1 MLRPHLPLNALRAFE
16 ASARHLSFTKAAIEL
31 CVTQAA
37 ISHQV
42 KGLEERLGVEL
53 FRRLPRGLA
62 LTDEGRSL
70 LPTLRDSFDRIAG
83 LLERFET
90 GRPVEVLNVGAVG
103 TFALGW
109 LLPRLAGFRQAQPQ
123 IDLRLTTNNNRVDLA
138 AEGLDY
144 ALRFGGGAWHA
155 TAALRLFEAPM
166 TPVCTPS
173 TASALRQPSDLSN
186 QILLRSYRA
195 DEWKLWSEAAG
206 IEPLQARGPVFDTS
220 IALAEV
226 AAAGE
231 GVALVPALL
240 FSRYFEDGR
249 LVRPF
254 PVELSLGSYWLTWLQ
269 SRSLTP
275 AMLAFRDWL
284 VDESRKQI
292 ASPVN

>member
-109 LLPRLAGFRQAQPQ
+109 LLPRLAGFRAAHPQ

-144 ALRFGGGAWHA
+144 ALRFGGGAWHG
-155 TAALRLFEAPM
+155 TAAQRLFEAPM
-166 TPVCTPS
+166 TPVCAPVL
-173 TASALRQPSDLSN
+173 TATLHRPADLAGHV
-186 QILLRSYRA
+186 LLRSYRA
-195 DEWKLWSEAAG
+195 DEWSLWSEAAG
-206 IEPLQARGPVFDTS
+206 IEPLQARGPVFDSS

-240 FSRYFEDGR
+240 FSRYFDDGR
-249 LVRPF
+249 LLRPF
-254 PVELSLGSYWLTWLQ
+254 PIEVSLGSYWLTWLQ

-275 AMLAFRDWL
+275 AMLAFRDWIA
-284 VDESRKQI
+284 DEGRKGI
-292 ASPVN
+292 ASRAD

>member
-16 ASARHLSFTKAAIEL
+16 ASARHLSFTRAAIEL

-103 TFALGW
+103 TLALGW
-109 LLPRLAGFRQAQPQ
+109 LLPRLAGFRQAHPQ

-144 ALRFGGGAWHA
+144 ALRFGGGAWHG
-155 TAALRLFEAPM
+155 TAALRLFDAPM
-166 TPVCTPS
+166 TAVCAPA
-173 TASALRQPSDLSN
+173 TATELRRPADLAE
-186 QILLRSYRA
+186 QVLLRSYRA

-206 IEPLQARGPVFDTS
+206 IESLHARGPVFDTS

-240 FSRYFEDGR
+240 FARYFDAGR

-254 PVELSLGSYWLTWLQ
+254 PVEVSLGGYWLTWLQ

-284 VDESRKQI
+284 VEESRV
-292 ASPVN
+292 PTVP

>member
-16 ASARHLSFTKAAIEL
+16 AAARHLSFTRAAIEL
-31 CVTQAA
+31 CVTPAA
-37 ISHQV
+37 LSHQV
-42 KGLEERLGVEL
+42 KGLEERLGAEL
-53 FRRLPRGLA
+53 FRRLPRGLS
-62 LTDEGRSL
+62 LTDEGQAL
-70 LPTLRDSFDRIAG
+70 LPTLRESFDRIAG
-83 LLERFET
+83 MLERFEA
-90 GRPVEVLNVGAVG
+90 GRAVEVLNVGAVG

-109 LLPRLAGFRQAQPQ
+109 LLPRLAAFRQAHPA

-144 ALRFGGGAWHA
+144 ALRFGSGAWHG
-155 TAALRLFEAPM
+155 TAAERLFDAPM
-166 TPVCTPS
+166 TPVCAP
-173 TASALRQPSDLSN
+173 ALLARLRRPADLGEEV
-186 QILLRSYRA
+186 LLRSYRA

-206 IEPLQARGPVFDTS
+206 IAPVLARGPVFDTS

-240 FSRYFEDGR
+240 FQRHFDTNR

-254 PVELSLGSYWLTWLQ
+254 PVEVSLGGYWLTWLQ

-284 VDESRKQI
+284 FDASRPPAI
-292 ASPVN
+292 AR

>member
-70 LPTLRDSFDRIAG
+70 LPTLRESFDRIAG

-109 LLPRLAGFRQAQPQ
+109 LLPRLAGFRQAHPQ
-123 IDLRLTTNNNRVDLA
+123 VDLRLTTNNNRVDLA

-144 ALRFGGGAWHA
+144 ALRFGGGAWHG

-166 TPVCTPS
+166 TPVCAPV
-173 TASALRQPSDLSN
+173 TASMLKQPSDLSE
-186 QILLRSYRA
+186 QTLLRSYRA
-195 DEWKLWSEAAG
+195 DEWTLWSEAAG

-240 FSRYFEDGR
+240 FSRYFDDGR

-254 PVELSLGSYWLTWLQ
+254 PVAVSLGSYWLTWLQ

-284 VDESRKQI
+284 ADESRKET
-292 ASPVN
+292 ASRAN

>member
-70 LPTLRDSFDRIAG
+70 LPTLRESFDRIAG
-83 LLERFET
+83 MLERFET

-109 LLPRLAGFRQAQPQ
+109 LLPRLAGFRAAHPQ

-144 ALRFGGGAWHA
+144 ALRFGGGAWHG
-155 TAALRLFEAPM
+155 TAAQRLFDAPM
-166 TPVCTPS
+166 TPVC
-173 TASALRQPSDLSN
+173 AAAIAGALEHPGDLAE
-186 QILLRSYRA
+186 QVLLRSYRA

-206 IEPLQARGPVFDTS
+206 IEPLAARGPVFDSS

-231 GVALVPALL
+231 GIALVPALL

-254 PVELSLGSYWLTWLQ
+254 PIEVLLGSYWLTWLQ

-275 AMLAFRDWL
+275 AMLAFRDWIADEARKETASL
-284 VDESRKQI
+284 VS
-292 ASPVN
+292 

>member
-144 ALRFGGGAWHA
+144 ALRFGGGAWHG

-166 TPVCTPS
+166 TPVCAPS
-173 TASALRQPSDLSN
+173 TASALQQPSDLSN

-254 PVELSLGSYWLTWLQ
+254 PVEVSLGSYWLTWLQ

-275 AMLAFRDWL
+275 AMQAFRDWL